1 MTHEVKIKCPLPSP
15 SLPLVNHLAIEQLI
29 DLRNQLISLSF
40 PRFISRIRLTL
51 MSFKDNAQ
59 TTNCQ
64 NFILKKLLLIL
75 LRIIKHQNQRHHKIE
90 K

>member
-1 MTHEVKIKCPLPSP
+1 MTHQVKIKCPPPSP
-15 SLPLVNHLAIEQLI
+15 SLPLVNHLAIERLT
-29 DLRNQLISLSF
+29 DVRNQLISSSF
-40 PRFISRIRLTL
+40 PCFISGIRLTL
-51 MSFKDNAQ
+51 MSFKGNAQ

-75 LRIIKHQNQRHHKIE
+75 LRIIKYQNQRHHKIA